1 MDSNTRAYQEI
12 FSGGTAVGTICS
24 AYGNQ
29 TVTGGMALDT
39 TISSGGIQALTSGGI
54 SLNATITSGGT
65 QSATEGGL
73 LAGRQIIETGG
84 SASGG
89 TLTETTVNGSAVKG
103 EQIVSGT
110 AINLTVAGGGTQ
122 SVLSGGTANGV
133 TLDGGALRLAP
144 GALASGT
151 IGGHGSVAVYTD
163 DTFSSVDS
171 SAIIPLGGEEHFSSF
186 TVSGGVLNTPNGF
199 LIDSGGG
206 ITVNS
211 GGTMVVGG
219 GVLVTTS
226 GSSLTVSA
234 GGMLS
239 AGSVSTENGGEISM
253 SGGRLAASGGITV
266 RHALTNAYGDVAAG
280 TSLTVG
286 GGATQPGSGKA
297 LNLSAGSNIAISGA
311 ATVNEISAGGDVDA
325 AGQALSAS
333 RIRAGG
339 ALTVESV
346 TADSLSAASLSA
358 RTNVRISG
366 GGLFLASGGVANS
379 MSIAGTV
386 SASAQGRPALSAET
400 GIEFGDGLFFLVPA
414 GGAVG
419 PCGDGVAVL
428 DASGNPAETVEIGP
442 LPPVEA
448 ALKWKY
454 AKNANGWYC
463 AQLALAWHPA
473 FAEEIGNMRLLFAD
487 RTDAQ
492 GRRTAYLVDPSTVI
506 DPLGTTETYR
516 DVEYRVAPVD
526 LSVFAD
532 VAIGSRAVYG
542 VSDATMASSLA
553 SVPKAE
559 RKICLRVAN
568 RDLSTVEPVA
578 NKLAILAWDVGDESF
593 FLPLAETMSSVVDGD
608 VAPQP
613 APQPA
618 PRPLSVAEA
627 NLATAFGLA
636 PAAVARGAVTCRI
649 ASMGFGADG
658 SAEGTFEIAAEDAGR
673 VVAESGELTPGVKL
687 AVLGAASLGGAFEPL
702 DPAACGVELLSRR
715 PPYAFRVAAP
725 GKNAFFKI
733 RLEAEDLFE

>member
-1 MDSNTRAYQEI
+1 M
-12 FSGGTAVGTICS
+12 
-24 AYGNQ
+24 
-29 TVTGGMALDT
+29 
-39 TISSGGIQALTSGGI
+39 
-54 SLNATITSGGT
+54 
-65 QSATEGGL
+65 
-73 LAGRQIIETGG
+73 
-84 SASGG
+84 
-89 TLTETTVNGSAVKG
+89 
-103 EQIVSGT
+103 
-110 AINLTVAGGGTQ
+110 
-122 SVLSGGTANGV
+122 
-133 TLDGGALRLAP
+133 
-144 GALASGT
+144 
-151 IGGHGSVAVYTD
+151 
-163 DTFSSVDS
+163 
-171 SAIIPLGGEEHFSSF
+171 
-186 TVSGGVLNTPNGF
+186 
-199 LIDSGGG
+199 
-206 ITVNS
+206 
-211 GGTMVVGG
+211 
-219 GVLVTTS
+219 
-226 GSSLTVSA
+226 
-234 GGMLS
+234 
-239 AGSVSTENGGEISM
+239 
-253 SGGRLAASGGITV
+253 
-266 RHALTNAYGDVAAG
+266 
-280 TSLTVG
+280 
-286 GGATQPGSGKA
+286 
-297 LNLSAGSNIAISGA
+297 
-311 ATVNEISAGGDVDA
+311 
-325 AGQALSAS
+325 
-333 RIRAGG
+333 
-339 ALTVESV
+339 

-492 GRRTAYLVDPSTVI
+492 GRRTAYLVDPATVI

-578 NKLAILAWDVGDESF
+578 NKLAILAWDVGNESF

-649 ASMGFGADG
+649 ASMGVPGFVDVVRRRRERGRDVRDRGGGCGARRG
-658 SAEGTFEIAAEDAGR
+658 GVRRTDAGR
-673 VVAESGELTPGVKL
+673 EARGSRRGL
-687 AVLGAASLGGAFEPL
+687 ARRLLRAARPRRVRRGAALPQ
-702 DPAACGVELLSRR
+702 AALRLPRRR
-715 PPYAFRVAAP
+715 PRQKRVLQNPPRGGGSLRVA
-725 GKNAFFKI
+725 
-733 RLEAEDLFE
+733 